1 MAQISISLGGV
12 CPTVPTVH
20 LGSVELSLLSHKGLV
35 SSLAS
40 AFTPGSHHKINGK
53 SGTDAAED

>member
-1 MAQISISLGGV
+1 VAQISSSLGGG
-12 CPTVPTVH
+12 CPVPTVH
-20 LGSVELSLLSHKGLV
+20 LGSQELSLLSHKGLA
-35 SSLAS
+35 SSLAL